1 MSCRCCGV
9 RETSGVHAGCPPD
22 DALLFAAKRGDGPS
36 VAVLFR
42 DLHPRINRYL
52 RGQEPNFADDIE
64 GEVWEAIARGLGD
77 FTGSERDFVAWAF
90 TIARRRVIDE
100 RRRRARRRTDVTD
113 PDTLQAF
120 LAPDAPDLEA
130 IERLSAEDAIG
141 LITGA
146 LSEEQADVVLL
157 RVLGG
162 LDAATVG
169 GILGRTENW
178 VWVTQHRA
186 LRKLAAR
193 LGSKFDVRP

>member
-1 MSCRCCGV
+1 V
-9 RETSGVHAGCPPD
+9 ADNSGGHTG

-52 RGQEPNFADDIE
+52 RGQEPNAADDIE

-113 PDTLQAF
+113 PDTMQSF

-130 IERLSAEDAIG
+130 IERLSAQEAIG
-141 LITGA
+141 LIAGA

-169 GILGRTENW
+169 DILGRTENW

-186 LRKLAAR
+186 LRKLATR
-193 LGSKFDVRP
+193 LGSKLDVRP

>member
-1 MSCRCCGV
+1 MDQKPG
-9 RETSGVHAGCPPD
+9 GQAAGPTF
-22 DALLFAAKRGDGPS
+22 DALLYAAQRGDGPS
-36 VAVLFR
+36 VAVLFH

-52 RGQEPNFADDIE
+52 RSQEPNAADDIE
-64 GEVWEAIARGLGD
+64 GDVWEAIARGLGH
-77 FTGSERDFVAWAF
+77 FTGSERDFSAWAF
-90 TIARRRVIDE
+90 TIARRRIIDQ
-100 RRRRARRRTDVTD
+100 RRRTTRRRTDVTD
-113 PDTLQAF
+113 PDTLRSF

-130 IERLSAEDAIG
+130 IERLSARDAID
-141 LITGA
+141 LITRA

-186 LRKLAAR
+186 LRKLAAG
-193 LGSKFDVRP
+193 LGSKLDVRP